1 MGMRTRLVCLG
12 VGLVIGLVAGTQFV
26 AAQYSYQPALG
37 WGLPIGETAK
47 LYPPWNILVWADR
60 WAESR
65 EHGPLMRA
73 GASLILLGV
82 GLGVMLIRLFDAP
95 DTRTGQSSG
104 DLALRTGKPD
114 RSRGW
119 GDKKLLQKAGLTGDL
134 GVVFG
139 RMDREDWLDR
149 FTWYGPD
156 LLTSPDLRPL
166 LVTGGTRSGK
176 GRGVVVPT
184 LLNWHWSTL
193 VFDPKG
199 ELWALSAGHRSRL
212 GPALFFN
219 PRSRATA
226 RFNPLAEI
234 AVGSDAV
241 GQVTRL
247 VELLA
252 EPGTGAPSSDIWDR
266 LGKEMLGA
274 LILHVLFSAPADA
287 KHLVTVKELSAD
299 LDQAAAQMLSTR
311 HLRRREGEP
320 PICHPHIAQISR
332 SYVATHEKGRKSVQ
346 MTVRSYLA
354 WIAGNE
360 IEHSLSA
367 SDFRIGDLMC
377 APEPVSLYVQISP
390 GDLKALQPLV
400 RLFFHLAA
408 TSFTTHLETD
418 SDGRPKEHALLM
430 VLDEFPLLGKVSFF
444 EDVVRLSAGF
454 GIKCLF
460 VAQSLNDIARIYGPL
475 NGFLDN
481 AAIYVAFAALD
492 PVTREKVSRLTGTVK
507 ETRVSASLP
516 HHFTDKGGSRTISDV
531 DRPLMDMAEVGA
543 LPDDR
548 QLIFMAGHRPY
559 LLPKLRYDKVG
570 WMAERARIPA
580 PAQSESL
587 QTPERPT
594 HPWAQVRDFGCDPS
608 IEVSLQGDHGS
619 VKLFVGGKVV
629 VPAPSPASRA
639 QGDLRLA
646 PQATDRDWRPDYE
659 NDEPLEPDTRW
670 SDAQFSPAG
679 PDDMLE
685 EDGDWR
691 PVYEDDELIEPI
703 AKQPVAITGP
713 TASHPDQDAE
723 TPAPPAPANEDIPDA
738 NQPAL
743 TSVREYW
750 GPVRRTRKASDV
762 RQGELDFGSAA
773 DGARPETPANQ
784 PGRQG
789 DLLDQLHGGQ

>member
-12 VGLVIGLVAGTQFV
+12 IGLAVGMMAGTQFV
-26 AAQYSYQPALG
+26 AAHYQYQPALG
-37 WGLPIGETAK
+37 WGLPVGETAR
-47 LYPPWNILVWADR
+47 LYPPWDILIWAGK
-60 WAESR
+60 WAKSEA
-65 EHGPLMRA
+65 HGPVIRA
-73 GASLILLGV
+73 GASLIFLGV
-82 GLGVMLIRLFDAP
+82 ALGVLLVRLFDAP
-95 DTRTGQSSG
+95 DTSATRSNG

-114 RSRGW
+114 RARGW
-119 GDKKLLQKAGLTGDL
+119 GDVKALRAAGLTGDH

-139 RMDREDWLDR
+139 RTERESWLER
-149 FTWYGPD
+149 FPQVGPE

-176 GRGVVVPT
+176 GRGVVVPS
-184 LLNWHWSTL
+184 LLNWSWSAL

-199 ELWALSAGHRSRL
+199 ELWALSAGHRSTL

-219 PRSRATA
+219 PRASTTA

-234 AVGSDAV
+234 AVGSGAV
-241 GQVTRL
+241 GHVTRL

-252 EPGTGAPSSDIWDR
+252 EPGTGAPSTDIWDK

-274 LILHVLFSAPADA
+274 LILHVLFSAAPDA
-287 KHLVTVKELSAD
+287 KNLVTVKDLSAD
-299 LDQAAAQMLSTR
+299 LDQAAAAMLATR
-311 HLRRREGEP
+311 HFQRGKGEAP
-320 PICHPHIAQISR
+320 VCHPHIAQIAR
-332 SYVATHEKGRKSVQ
+332 AYAATHEKGRKSVQ

-354 WIAGNE
+354 WIAGDE
-360 IEHSLSA
+360 IEHAISA

-377 APEPVSLYVQISP
+377 AANPVSLYVQIAP

-408 TSFTTHLETD
+408 TAFTTHLETD

-492 PVTREKVSRLTGTVK
+492 PTTREKVSKLTGMVK

-516 HHFTDKGGSRTISDV
+516 HQFTERGGSRTISDI
-531 DRPLMDMAEVGA
+531 DRPLLDIAEVGA

-548 QLIFMAGHRPY
+548 QLIFIAGHRPY

-570 WMAERARIPA
+570 WMAQRASIPA
-580 PAQSESL
+580 PTQATSL

-594 HPWAQVRDFGCDPS
+594 HPWAEVRDHGRDPHS
-608 IEVSLQGDHGS
+608 SVAMAGDSGGAKRFAGGDPAMAEPAPGPASEVIDPIIPTTATATPVSLEA
-619 VKLFVGGKVV
+619 K
-629 VPAPSPASRA
+629 VPATKPT
-639 QGDLRLA
+639 LA
-646 PQATDRDWRPDYE
+646 
-659 NDEPLEPDTRW
+659 
-670 SDAQFSPAG
+670 
-679 PDDMLE
+679 
-685 EDGDWR
+685 
-691 PVYEDDELIEPI
+691 
-703 AKQPVAITGP
+703 
-713 TASHPDQDAE
+713 
-723 TPAPPAPANEDIPDA
+723 
-738 NQPAL
+738 
-743 TSVREYW
+743 
-750 GPVRRTRKASDV
+750 DV
-762 RQGELDFGSAA
+762 RKSWPVPRPSRRVADERQSEFDFTTAPTETRLNAVANDPA
-773 DGARPETPANQ
+773 DPP
-784 PGRQG
+784 
-789 DLLDQLHGGQ
+789 DLLDLLHGSR